1 MDLIGEEKE
10 ATKMAYRRRHGV
22 TRSATF
28 KEEIY
33 RHHDCHDDNDDH
45 DNGENGSLAA
55 RAMKASA
62 AHRDSAAYGYAY
74 ASADSSSSSSSSA
87 STSSSHSDSL
97 SHRDADSHSKRSL
110 LSESSSTKEAN
121 DTKYGFWGI
130 LAQKAKA
137 ILEEDGADPPSRMKP
152 QLNDATSGNQLYQ
165 SSRLSS
171 EGGSRID
178 SAKLR
183 LRLDAITSS
192 LNNLGDTIGNAFEEG
207 RTIVENKTA
216 DIIQGT
222 RNKTA
227 DIIQE
232 TQKFQIRR
240 RGGSTDAEDQA
251 TVLQNSSWQ
260 RPVVQPAVSNNNQG
274 TQLKASRDVAMATA
288 AKAKVLLRELKTAKA
303 ELAFAKQRCAQ
314 LEEENKRLRESRE
327 KGDNPADDDL
337 IRLQLESLLA
347 EKARLAHENAIH
359 ARENRFLREIVE
371 YHRLTM
377 QDIVYLDENDEEV
390 TEDYPFSIEDAKML
404 SNTATSP
411 MSQFSYDVSASYFP
425 TLIREHERDAL
436 RDEHNNMTCSSSCS
450 FSPPKPSPL
459 GYRSERNET
468 SDAPATLQR
477 MEDEKREASSSK
489 KPSSSE
495 DEDPKRPSVS

>member
-1 MDLIGEEKE
+1 
-10 ATKMAYRRRHGV
+10 MAYRRRHGV

-33 RHHDCHDDNDDH
+33 HHNDHDNDDH
-45 DNGENGSLAA
+45 DNGIENENGSLAA

-74 ASADSSSSSSSSA
+74 AADSSSSSSA

-97 SHRDADSHSKRSL
+97 PHRDADSHSKVSFL
-110 LSESSSTKEAN
+110 WESSSTKEAN
-121 DTKYGFWGI
+121 DGKYGFWGI

-137 ILEEDGADPPSRMKP
+137 ILEEDGLDPTTKMKP
-152 QLNDATSGNQLYQ
+152 QVNDLNRGNQLHQ
-165 SSRLSS
+165 SSHPSS

-178 SAKLR
+178 SVKLR
-183 LRLDAITSS
+183 QRLDAITSS

-207 RTIVENKTA
+207 RTIIENKTE

-240 RGGSTDAEDQA
+240 RGGSTDAQDQA

-260 RPVVQPAVSNNNQG
+260 RPVVQPAVNKNNQG

-288 AKAKVLLRELKTAKA
+288 AKAKVLLRELKAAKA
-303 ELAFAKQRCAQ
+303 ELAFAKQRSAQ

-377 QDIVYLDENDEEV
+377 QDIVYLDESSEEV
-390 TEDYPFSIEDAKML
+390 TEDYPFSIEDA
-404 SNTATSP
+404 STPTSP
-411 MSQFSYDVSASYFP
+411 MSPFSHDVSSLYFP
-425 TLIREHERDAL
+425 TQIREHKSDAL
-436 RDEHNNMTCSSSCS
+436 RDEHNNMTCSSSSS

-459 GYRSERNET
+459 GYRSEMNET
-468 SDAPATLQR
+468 LDNPTTLQR
-477 MEDEKREASSSK
+477 VEDEKRGASSST
-489 KPSSSE
+489 KPSSSG
-495 DEDPKRPSVS
+495 DEDLKRPSVS